1 MHTDQS
7 VSIVGSSLTPLAPR
21 VSWAAIFAGALVA
34 VGVWLLLHLLG
45 MSIGLIAVD
54 PNDASSLRGVGIGT
68 GVWSL
73 IAPIV
78 ALFAGGFATGQLGGP
93 LRRMTAALHG
103 AAMWS
108 LATIAS
114 LALVWTMVAS
124 LVGGVVAAGTE
135 VASSAAGGAAGLVG
149 QMGQGDGLSL
159 EALGIS
165 QDDLMTPINDRLRA
179 AGKPPLTADQVKAA
193 AQDALRTAVR
203 QGRFDREVLIDAL
216 AQNTALSRNDA
227 IETAALIEQRYQQ
240 RMERLG
246 QMAQKA
252 QQRALEVAEG
262 SGKALLG
269 MFFSLFFGLAA
280 TIGGALLGVRR
291 EQRRTWTETRGQ
303 MTHGTIAPTE

>member
-7 VSIVGSSLTPLAPR
+7 VSLVGPSLTPLAPR
-21 VSWAAIFAGALVA
+21 VSWAAILAGALVA

-54 PNDASSLRGVGIGT
+54 PNDPSSLRGVGIGT

-103 AAMWS
+103 AVMWS
-108 LATIAS
+108 LATIVS
-114 LALVWTMVAS
+114 LAMVWMMVAS
-124 LVGGVVAAGTE
+124 LVGGAVSAGTE
-135 VASSAAGGAAGLVG
+135 VASSAASGAVDL
-149 QMGQGDGLSL
+149 MRQGDGLSL
-159 EALGIS
+159 EVLGLS
-165 QDDLMTPINDRLRA
+165 PDDLMTPINDRLRA
-179 AGKPPLTADQVKAA
+179 AGKPPLTADQIKAA
-193 AQDALRTAVR
+193 AQDALRRAVR
-203 QGRFDREVLIDAL
+203 QGELDRETLIGAL
-216 AQNTALSRNDA
+216 AENTALSRNDA
-227 IETAALIEQRYQQ
+227 IEVAAMLEQRYQQ
-240 RMERLG
+240 YAARLREV
-246 QMAQKA
+246 AQKA

-280 TIGGALLGVRR
+280 TVGGALLGVRR

-303 MTHGTIAPTE
+303 MTHGTIAPQ